1 MAAGFV
7 ENKSLGRVA
16 CLACVL
22 ICCVLLLWG
31 WRGNKRNPLSAE
43 GDPLFD
49 PLKHCRTRYGTILGY
64 ALSVP
69 AFSNCH
75 SSYSAERLVIT
86 RFGYPELVADHNDG
100 SKGNYC
106 SGSPWSSMEYTARI
120 LFHYK
125 GIKYFEMPTPQE
137 VWSTP
142 YFFNPLEA
150 AERDEE
156 RRYEPVRVANYEE
169 ATTAKERK
177 RLAPRVFDIVV
188 WPAQMEHELPVGHIA
203 VVVQVEDDVEAAGG
217 EDRLRELRKLR
228 LQPRL
233 LYIAE
238 QNFDNTHWGGKNY
251 SRVLRFQWRNGKEA
265 VLQDPL
271 GLKVLGLVRIGKRT
285 AIFEDKDGGD
295 L

>member
-1 MAAGFV
+1 M
-7 ENKSLGRVA
+7 
-16 CLACVL
+16 LACVL

-228 LQPRL
+228 LP
-233 LYIAE
+233 APVVV
-238 QNFDNTHWGGKNY
+238 HCG
-251 SRVLRFQWRNGKEA
+251 SRTLTTRTGEA
-265 VLQDPL
+265 KTTRACCGSSGEMARRRCCRTL